1 MSFDVQGKDL
11 YMDLDESNL
20 TLSDPT
26 DFSILNVQPIQSIR
40 VWGVGRDNGRYVHLC
55 GVVIAPNLRP
65 KITEQI
71 QIGVHSC
78 NGKVMKVVICVYIDF
93 MVIL

>member
-1 MSFDVQGKDL
+1 MCVRFSSLCIKARIFASTLLATIFDVQGKDL

-40 VWGVGRDNGRYVHLC
+40 VWGVGRDNGRCVH
-55 GVVIAPNLRP
+55 V
-65 KITEQI
+65 
-71 QIGVHSC
+71 SC
-78 NGKVMKVVICVYIDF
+78 VQCCHHT
-93 MVIL
+93 